1 MNGAVLKKMAC
12 IGLLAAL
19 AVVSGCGSEHKAA
32 VIDLQKIETESTK
45 IQSIQKE
52 VISKDKEISERMNQA
67 AGAGLSEEEMQQ
79 KVQAARQER
88 MIFLQS
94 KQKEIESL
102 VQSTAG
108 AVAKEKDIGIVMQK
122 RAAPAGA
129 VDITDEVL
137 KKIDGNGAGSSA
149 SAGK

>member
-1 MNGAVLKKMAC
+1 MNRAAVKKIAC
-12 IGLLAAL
+12 AGLLAVL
-19 AVVSGCGSEHKAA
+19 AAVSGCGSEHQAA
-32 VIDLQKIETESTK
+32 VLNLQKIEMESVK

-52 VISKDKEISERMNQA
+52 VVAKDKEINERLNQTA
-67 AGAGLSEEEMQQ
+67 AEGLSDEEMQK
-79 KVQAARQER
+79 KVQSARQER
-88 MIFLQS
+88 MIFIQS

-108 AVAKEKDIGIVMQK
+108 AVAKDKGIGIVMQK
-122 RAAPAGA
+122 QAAPAGA

-137 KKIDGNGAGSSA
+137 KKIDGNGVASSA

>member
-67 AGAGLSEEEMQQ
+67 AESGLSEEEMQQ